1 MRSEVPIMLISRLS
15 FWLFAA
21 LCIVVALVSYRFLVL
36 GFEISFPGLQA
47 HIAYRKL
54 SFLLHIL
61 ASPVAL
67 ALGVF
72 QFMPRLRAKRLSL
85 HRWTGRVYGLAV
97 LIGGLSGLAL
107 AIGSTE
113 RPVAAAGF
121 GILALFWVSIT
132 AVAVRMAMTGRVAE
146 HRRWMIRSMAL
157 TFAAVT
163 LRLEL
168 PLFFIFGGMEYAEA
182 SNYVA
187 WLCWVPNLLVAEWI
201 IRHKRG

>member
-1 MRSEVPIMLISRLS
+1 LLIPRLS
-15 FWLFAA
+15 FWLFAV
-21 LCIVVALVSYRFLVL
+21 LSIIVALVSYRFLVL

-47 HIAYRKL
+47 HIVDRKL
-54 SFLLHIL
+54 SFLLHIF
-61 ASPVAL
+61 ASPIAL

-72 QFMPRLRAKRLSL
+72 QFVPRLRAKRPSL
-85 HRWTGRVYGLAV
+85 HRWTGRIYALAV

-121 GILALFWVSIT
+121 GILALFWVSTT
-132 AVAVRMAMTGRVAE
+132 AVAVRMAMTGRIAE

-163 LRLEL
+163 LRLAL
-168 PLFFIFGGMEYAEA
+168 PLFFIIGDMEYAEA

-187 WLCWVPNLLVAEWI
+187 WLCWVPNLLLAEWFV
-201 IRHKRG
+201 RFK